1 MVCRQKRNHGCP
13 ATMVIDK
20 ENDGVIKRLHTHTHD
35 NESLEKKVRI
45 IEEKMIKDSASSFDT
60 PKMIIGNMTSKITS
74 LGGVAATMCMRPY
87 SALAN
92 LISEITEMLTT
103 TTNSIEGYNGAI
115 AKGCPDKAT
124 LWTLIQVVRKEEALA
139 YKKVTEAL
147 KGQNKKTR
155 PRDIRRRARQNCL
168 RNVVLNYE
176 ATTQRRYIQEVS
188 SYYNI
193 AIR

>member
-35 NESLEKKVRI
+35 N
-45 IEEKMIKDSASSFDT
+45 
-60 PKMIIGNMTSKITS
+60 
-74 LGGVAATMCMRPY
+74 
-87 SALAN
+87 
-92 LISEITEMLTT
+92 
-103 TTNSIEGYNGAI
+103 GYNGAI